1 MPGPPF
7 RRGDVVDLCPI
18 DEDDLP
24 FLQRN
29 FNDPEVRL
37 WMPAAD
43 PKSENEFESDFEEW
57 PEDDEIR
64 LLACVDGEP
73 VGMISMFHEQPVSGR
88 ALLGAWIDPEHQ
100 GQGYGR
106 AMTAQ
111 MVDYAFTERRMN
123 RLSAHALATNDR
135 SRGTLESVG
144 FEQEGYQR
152 EAYFVDGEYVDR
164 VIYGLLA
171 DEWDGLD

>member
-18 DEDDLP
+18 EADDLS

-29 FNDPEVRL
+29 YNDPEVRL

-43 PKSENEFESDFEEW
+43 PTNGQQFESDFEDW
-57 PEDDEIR
+57 PEDDVVR
-64 LLACVDGEP
+64 LLACVEGEP
-73 VGMISMFHEQPVSGR
+73 VGMISLFAVEELSGR
-88 ALLGAWIDPEHQ
+88 AKIGAWIDPDRQ
-100 GQGYGR
+100 GNGYGR

-111 MVDYAFTERRMN
+111 MVDYAFTERRLH
-123 RLSAHALATNDR
+123 RLTANALATNAP
-135 SRGTLESVG
+135 SRATLESVG
-144 FEQEGYQR
+144 FEQEGLQR

-164 VIYGLLA
+164 VVYGLLET
-171 DEWDGLD
+171 DWEGV